1 MGVIELY
8 KKRSIWCLAGVL
20 AVFCFHCFVS
30 RQITFIRH
38 STGSIAITDYA
49 YHIILVKAF
58 WFEGFGNIY
67 EIFFHQ
73 KVLSMH
79 IGTKIHYVMPLGIT
93 PIALII
99 WLPFAFVA
107 RFSMALSY
115 TLWITFSVSVLFFAL
130 WSVGL
135 NVLPNKNLRILP
147 ITLFL
152 VTLFSWNTL
161 SSIYLG
167 QTSVLAAGLL
177 IHLIYIVHN
186 TVNKSQPSHWL
197 LIALLIFILGIKP
210 PYIALGLGL
219 LMIYGL
225 WREAFYS
232 TILVLVVLIGI
243 TPILGVEWVSSYL
256 KTLRTYAQGNIPDI
270 YSWSIAFE
278 TMNIFRSAFRNVIGD
293 NLTGLISTF
302 VTCCVYIG
310 VVGYSIFTKI
320 RKNTTEQF
328 SPIQITKEQLFIL
341 LVASYLL
348 FAPYA
353 GAYEDL
359 LFLPVFVMVF
369 QRGNTPPLTNYKS
382 IALTLF
388 LFAIL
393 SHNIFSLDKPLGLFW
408 ILKFTTLSFMLHFCR
423 FSSEE
428 NNFLTP

>member
-1 MGVIELY
+1 MEVIKVY
-8 KKRSIWCLAGVL
+8 KKRSILCFAGVL
-20 AVFCFHCFVS
+20 LVFCFHYLVS
-30 RQITFIRH
+30 RQIPFIKH
-38 STGSIAITDYA
+38 YTGHIAITDYA
-49 YHIILVKAF
+49 YHIILIKSF

-79 IGTKIHYVMPLGIT
+79 IGAKIHYVMPFGIT

-107 RFSMALSY
+107 RYSIPLSY
-115 TLWITFSVSVLFFAL
+115 TLWITFSVSVLFSAA
-130 WSVGL
+130 WSVGSNIL
-135 NVLPNKNLRILP
+135 RNKNLAILP

-161 SSIYLG
+161 SSLYLG

-186 TVNKSQPSHWL
+186 TVNKFQSSHWL
-197 LIALLIFILGIKP
+197 LIALLIFVLGIKP

-232 TILVLVVLIGI
+232 VILVFVVLIGI
-243 TPILGVEWVSSYL
+243 TPMLGVEWVSSYL

-270 YSWSIAFE
+270 YAWSIAFE
-278 TMNIFRSAFRNVIGD
+278 TMNIFRSAFRNMIGD
-293 NLTGLISTF
+293 NLTGQISTF
-302 VTCCVYIG
+302 VTCFVYIG

-320 RKNTTEQF
+320 RKKSTKQF

-369 QRGNTPPLTNYKS
+369 QKGNTPPLTNYKS
-382 IALTLF
+382 LAIILF
-388 LFAIL
+388 LFSIL
-393 SHNIFSLDKPLGLFW
+393 FHNIFPLDKPLWLFW
-408 ILKFTTLSFMLHFCR
+408 ILKFTILSCMLYFCR

-428 NNFLTP
+428 NNFLPV